1 MTSNLPPAFL
11 QPIDST
17 HMRRV
22 NRSVILELVRQRSPI
37 ARSEISRELGLS
49 MPTVMR
55 LVDELIEEGLIRST
69 GETAGKTGRPREL
82 LEYNKEGYSVIGID
96 LGGTKLYGAL
106 ANIGGEIQEEV
117 RLDQHNTSGEESFE
131 RVCNLIESLIGS
143 ASNPGQRILG
153 IAVGAPGV
161 THFRPGVVEWAPS
174 LDWRNFP
181 LKARLEERFHL
192 PTVIEN
198 DVNLA
203 VLGEQWFGAGKGVQ
217 NMVLLSIGTGLGA
230 GLIIDGIIYRGHDE
244 AAGEAGYLLP
254 GIHALGKHYD
264 QFGAME
270 NIVSGTGIAER
281 AKEKLARKIPEE
293 ILKTLTS
300 SEVFDA
306 ARKKEEWAVQI
317 VAETVDYLSLVIA
330 NTATLINPELIVLG
344 GGVSNSADLLLEP
357 IQKRIEGVIQHVP
370 RIEVSTLGSQATV
383 MGAITLTVHT
393 TKDYFV
399 VRRLY

>member
-1 MTSNLPPAFL
+1 
-11 QPIDST
+11 
-17 HMRRV
+17 
-22 NRSVILELVRQRSPI
+22 
-37 ARSEISRELGLS
+37 
-49 MPTVMR
+49 
-55 LVDELIEEGLIRST
+55 
-69 GETAGKTGRPREL
+69 
-82 LEYNKEGYSVIGID
+82 LEYNKEGYSVIGVD
-96 LGGTKLYGAL
+96 LGGTKLYAAI
-106 ANIGGEIQEEV
+106 ANIGGEILEEV

-131 RVCNLIESLIGS
+131 RVCNMIASLIGS
-143 ASNPGQRILG
+143 ANSPDQRILG

-161 THFRPGVVEWAPS
+161 THVRSGIVEWAPS
-174 LDWRNFP
+174 LNWRNFP
-181 LKARLEERFHL
+181 LKTRLEERFHL

-230 GLIIDGIIYRGHDE
+230 GLIIDGTIYRGHDE
-244 AAGEAGYLLP
+244 SAGEAGYLLP
-254 GIHALGKHYD
+254 GIHALGKQYD

-270 NIVSGTGIAER
+270 SIVSGTGIAER
-281 AKEKLARKIPEE
+281 GKARLSGQISDEN
-293 ILKTLTS
+293 LKSLNAS
-300 SEVFDA
+300 DVFEA
-306 ARKKEEWAVQI
+306 ARKNENWALQI
-317 VAETVDYLSLVIA
+317 IAETVDYLSLVVA

-357 IQKRIEGVIQHVP
+357 IQKRIEGVIQHLP
-370 RIEVSTLGSQATV
+370 RIEVSTLGAQATI